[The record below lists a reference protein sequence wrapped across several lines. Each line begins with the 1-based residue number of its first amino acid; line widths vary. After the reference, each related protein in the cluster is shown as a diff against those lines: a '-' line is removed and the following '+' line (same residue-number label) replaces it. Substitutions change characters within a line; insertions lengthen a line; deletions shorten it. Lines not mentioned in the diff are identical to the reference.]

1 MAGDQVAIDAAPFF
15 GEPLDEACAVDD
27 FAGRL
32 GERLALFEREDAAE
46 IVLVLDHQLK
56 PAAKHAGAVL
66 GSASSPALLR
76 QTRRFDRRLRL
87 LAAKL
92 RHASD
97 EFARR
102 RVGHFDRIGGIRF
115 NPFAANQGSLAKQ

>member
-1 MAGDQVAIDAAPFF
+1 MAGDQVAIDAAPLF
-15 GEPLDEACAVDD
+15 GEPFDEAGAIDD
-27 FAGRL
+27 FAGRF
-32 GERLALFEREDAAE
+32 GQRLALFEREDAAE
-46 IVLVLDHQLK
+46 IVLVLDHQVK
-56 PAAKHAGAVL
+56 PAAKHTSAIL

-87 LAAKL
+87 LASKL

-102 RVGHFDRIGGIRF
+102 RVGYIDRIGGIRF
-115 NPFAANQGSLAKQ
+115 DPFATNQGSLAKQ